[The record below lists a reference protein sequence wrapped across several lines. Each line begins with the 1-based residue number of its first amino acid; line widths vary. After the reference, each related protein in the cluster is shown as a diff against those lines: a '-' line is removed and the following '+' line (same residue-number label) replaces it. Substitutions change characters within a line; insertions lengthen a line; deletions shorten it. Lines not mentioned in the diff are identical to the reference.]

1 MSTVR
6 LCALARLLM
15 QQPAAPYHEDAPR
28 AAAERICDE
37 HGLAHERDRF
47 SNLLVTLNTAPRRRP
62 FVLAAHLDHP
72 GFEIVGE
79 LAPGRWRARF
89 LGGVPD
95 RYFQPGVPLRLM
107 PGATPAVLGKRLS
120 NTDELEFEVE
130 TTAAPQR
137 SGKHRS
143 AGSPA
148 RARQLASHEPAD
160 KAVRAAIT
168 GPPAFAVWELPD
180 FALRRGRI
188 HGRACDDLIGCAAI
202 LAAMIDLKER
212 GAKVHVIGVLA
223 RAEEVG
229 FHGALALA
237 ASKRLPAD
245 SLIVSLETSREMPP
259 VKMGHGVI
267 VRVGDRASVFDSDA
281 TRFLCEAGAQL
292 QVREPDFQFQRALM
306 SGGTCE
312 ATAYQE
318 FGYQSAG
325 VCVALGNYH
334 NCGAANKIATEFVS
348 VADAL
353 GMARVLT
360 EATVQMGNYQKLVG
374 KLPARLNTYLR
385 AARKRLKQ

>member
-1 MSTVR
+1 MNAVR
-6 LCALARLLM
+6 ITALARLLM
-15 QQPAAPYHEDAPR
+15 RQPAAPYHEDATR

-37 HGLAHERDRF
+37 HDLAHERDRF
-47 SNLLVTLNTAPRRRP
+47 GNLLITLRTATRRRP

-72 GFEIVGE
+72 GFEIIAT

-89 LGGVPD
+89 LGGVPE

-107 PGATPAVLGKRLS
+107 PGEIPAVLGARVGG
-120 NTDELEFEVE
+120 NEELEFEITT
-130 TTAAPQR
+130 TTAT
-137 SGKHRS
+137 
-143 AGSPA
+143 
-148 RARQLASHEPAD
+148 D
-160 KAVRAAIT
+160 VM
-168 GPPAFAVWELPD
+168 PAFAVWELPD

-188 HGRACDDLIGCAAI
+188 HGRVCDDLIGCAAI
-202 LAAMIDLKER
+202 LATLIELKESSAR
-212 GAKVHVIGVLA
+212 VHVIGVLA

-237 ASKRLPAD
+237 ASKRLPAA

-259 VKMGHGVI
+259 VKMGRGVI

-281 TRFLCEAGAQL
+281 TRFLCESAAAL
-292 QVREPDFQFQRALM
+292 AAREPDFQFQRALM

-334 NCGAANKIATEFVS
+334 NCGAANKIAAEFVS
-348 VADAL
+348 VSDAL
-353 GMARVLT
+353 GMARVLA
-360 EATVQMGNYQKLVG
+360 EAARQMENYPRLVG
-374 KLPARLNTYLR
+374 KLPARLKTYLR
-385 AARKRLKQ
+385 EARQRLKP